1 MNQGYNEEAAR
12 LAEIAVKRLN
22 AAKIVIEY
30 LSTKDQFDKDE
41 TRFVKQI
48 EKNWYRLTELQKEI
62 VFMHLIQGF
71 SFTAISDYA
80 GTSPQAVSQAFH
92 RACQWFKF
100 R

>member
-1 MNQGYNEEAAR
+1 
-12 LAEIAVKRLN
+12 
-22 AAKIVIEY
+22 
-30 LSTKDQFDKDE
+30 
-41 TRFVKQI
+41 
-48 EKNWYRLTELQKEI
+48 LTDLQKEI
-62 VFMHLIQGF
+62 MFMHLIQGF